1 MSLITNIM
9 ANYRDTGAKW
19 INIDSNDSE
28 YDSGLELIQPLSP
41 ILAAN
46 NAGFEWLGPEDNI
59 DPLAVKYTNTVE
71 FLDTIIQDISRLFV
85 ILKPYHYISARIQAV
100 TMHILRVPIP
110 TIIALT
116 HISQSQV

>member
-1 MSLITNIM
+1 M
-9 ANYRDTGAKW
+9 ANYRDIGAEW
-19 INIDSNDSE
+19 INIDSDDSK
-28 YDSGLELIQPLSP
+28 YDSSPELIQPLSP

-46 NAGFEWLGPEDNI
+46 DAGFKWLGPEDNI

-85 ILKPYHYISARIQAV
+85 ILKPYYYISARIQAV
-100 TMHILRVPIP
+100 TIYMLRVLVL

-116 HISQSQV
+116 YIS